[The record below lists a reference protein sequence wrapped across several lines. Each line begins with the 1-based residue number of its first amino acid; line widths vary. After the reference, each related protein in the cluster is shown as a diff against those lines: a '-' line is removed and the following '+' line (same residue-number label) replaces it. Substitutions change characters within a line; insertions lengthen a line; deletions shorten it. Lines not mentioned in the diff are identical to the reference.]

1 MIWSFL
7 VSKVS
12 LSTIRGWRRPYF
24 SSILAQILVIIS
36 AIPLLPSL
44 VLGNALK
51 TALLAVGK

>member
-1 MIWSFL
+1 MIWSLF

-12 LSTIRGWRRPYF
+12 LSTIIGWRRPYF
-24 SSILAQILVIIS
+24 SSILAQILVTIS

-51 TALLAVGK
+51 IALLAVG